1 MTDRKTTPFIRG
13 STLAIERRASEL
25 RRQMTSAESKL
36 WQAIRRKQLDG
47 LRFRAQHPVGRF
59 ILDFY
64 CPEHKLVVEVDGS
77 IHEDNKERDEERTA
91 CLAAFGY
98 IVVRVQNS
106 EIETNLSAVLKV
118 IRDTVNLNGNS
129 VD

>member
-1 MTDRKTTPFIRG
+1 MMDRKTTPFIRG
-13 STLAIERRASEL
+13 ATLEIERRAREL
-25 RRQMTSAESKL
+25 RRQMTPAEKKL
-36 WQAIRRKQLDG
+36 WQAIRRKQVDG

-64 CPEHKLVVEVDGS
+64 CPEHKLVIEVDGS
-77 IHEDNKERDEERTA
+77 IHEDNRERDAERTA

-98 IVVRVQNS
+98 TVLRVKND
-106 EIETNLSAVLKV
+106 EIEDDLSAVLKV
-118 IRDTVNLNGNS
+118 IRDTIDLNRNN